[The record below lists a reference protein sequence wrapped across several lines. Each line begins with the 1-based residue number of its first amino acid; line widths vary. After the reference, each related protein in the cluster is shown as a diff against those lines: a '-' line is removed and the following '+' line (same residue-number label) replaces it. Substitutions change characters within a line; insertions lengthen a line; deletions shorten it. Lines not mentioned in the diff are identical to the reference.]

1 MNYYTINAYSASEI
15 RTWFECKKLYDKRYI
30 DKLEDEETKA
40 MKTGTMLHAAIL
52 ENGYFKEHYVL
63 NAGIKLNTK
72 EGKAWKAA
80 YPDKEVLSKEDT
92 DIVQNIQRAM
102 RDYHSD
108 YFPLNQSA
116 NLYEFLKQYATK
128 EQSIYSEQFEL
139 ALNLVRAVKL
149 KPDAY
154 CIVDD
159 TVYIFDLKSMAT
171 GDFNYYLNV
180 VERKFLDI
188 QAAWYSHILKSL
200 IGAKNAVFFNIFL
213 EKKGANR
220 IKVMPYNSEYLK
232 SVWGYCIQGIRE
244 IEAHK
249 INGIT
254 EQKQARYIGDAPEYE
269 GRNEERWFR

>member
-30 DKLEDEETKA
+30 DRQEDEETKA
-40 MKTGTMLHAAIL
+40 MKSGTIIHAAIL
-52 ENGYFKEHYVL
+52 ENSFFKENYVF

-92 DIVQNIQRAM
+92 DIVQNITRAM
-102 RDYHSD
+102 QDYKSE
-108 YFPLNQSA
+108 YYPLNTA
-116 NLYEFLKQYATK
+116 ENLFEFLKKYATK
-128 EQSIYSEQFEL
+128 EQSIYSEHFEL
-139 ALNLVRAVKL
+139 APDLVRAVKI

-154 CIVDD
+154 CVVDD

-171 GDFNYYLNV
+171 GDFNYYQNV
-180 VERKFLDI
+180 VERKFLDV
-188 QAAWYSHILKSL
+188 QAAWYCHILKTL
-200 IGAKNAVFFNIFL
+200 LGVKNAVFFNIFV

-220 IKVMPYNSEYLK
+220 IRVMPYNPEYIS
-232 SVWGYCIQGIRE
+232 SVWGYCVEGVRE

-254 EQKQARYIGDAPEYE
+254 ELKQARYNGDAPEFE
-269 GRNEERWFR
+269 GRNENRWFR